1 MELATTPAPFVGQC
15 RYLMTIADGMLD
27 DLQDEHAHLE
37 PVPGNKTAGWLLG
50 HLCITGDF
58 ARRLCGRKG
67 ICPKEWRTT
76 FRPGTTATAEATMY
90 PPMADLTSK
99 FRAVYSDLCDAAMS
113 PDEASLSAPN
123 PFEPAR
129 AAFPT
134 GREFVPYIMTGH
146 LAYHLGQLGDWRRA
160 AGLGHK
166 SHL

>member
-1 MELATTPAPFVGQC
+1 MTTELFVGQC
-15 RYLMTIADGMLD
+15 RHLLSIAEPMLEG
-27 DLQDEHAHLE
+27 LRDEHSGLE

-58 ARRLCGRKG
+58 ARKLCGRKG
-67 ICPKEWRTT
+67 IAPREWRTT
-76 FRPGTTATAEATMY
+76 FRPGTSAATAATNY
-90 PPMADLTSK
+90 PAMEELCRT
-99 FRAVYSDLCDAAMS
+99 FREVYIDLCDAFVNA
-113 PDEASLSAPN
+113 DDASISAPN
-123 PFEPAR
+123 PFEAAR

-146 LAYHLGQLGDWRRA
+146 LGYHLGQLGDWRRA

>member
-1 MELATTPAPFVGQC
+1 MIKTTEMLADQC
-15 RYLMTIADGMLD
+15 KFMMWTAEPMLEG
-27 DLQDEHAHLE
+27 LSDEHLNLE
-37 PVPGNKTAGWLLG
+37 PTPGNKTAGWLLG

-67 ICPKEWRTT
+67 ISPAEWRSI
-76 FRPGTTATAEATMY
+76 FRPGTTSAMDNY
-90 PPMADLTSK
+90 PPMADLCRN
-99 FRAVYSDLCDAAMS
+99 FREIYSDLCDAVMTA
-113 PDEASLSAPN
+113 DETTLSAPN

-146 LAYHLGQLGDWRRA
+146 LGYHLAQLGDWRRA

-166 SHL
+166 GYL

>member
-1 MELATTPAPFVGQC
+1 MKTESFVGQC
-15 RYLMTIADGMLD
+15 RYFLTVADGMLD
-27 DLQDEHAHLE
+27 DLGDEHSHLE

-58 ARRLCGRKG
+58 ARRLCGRKA

-76 FRPGTTATAEATMY
+76 FRPGTSANAE
-90 PPMADLTSK
+90 
-99 FRAVYSDLCDAAMS
+99 MS

-123 PFEPAR
+123 PFEAAR
-129 AAFPT
+129 PAFPT

-160 AGLGHK
+160 AGLGHT

>member
-1 MELATTPAPFVGQC
+1 MTIEAFVPQC
-15 RYLMTIADGMLD
+15 RYLQTVADGMLG
-27 DLQDEHAHLE
+27 DLRDEHSYLE

-58 ARRLCGRKG
+58 ARRLCGRKP
-67 ICPKEWRTT
+67 ICPREWRTT
-76 FRPGTTATAEATMY
+76 FMPGTTATAEGTMY
-90 PPMADLTSK
+90 PPMVDLTSR
-99 FRAVYSDLCDAAMS
+99 FREVYSDLCDAAMS
-113 PDEASLSAPN
+113 PDEAVLSAPN
-123 PFEPAR
+123 LFEAAR

>member
-1 MELATTPAPFVGQC
+1 MTTEMFVGQC
-15 RYLMTIADGMLD
+15 RYLLSIADPMLEG
-27 DLQDEHAHLE
+27 LRDEHLNLE

-50 HLCITGDF
+50 HLCITADF
-58 ARRLCGRKG
+58 ARKLCGRKG
-67 ICPKEWRTT
+67 ICPLEWRST
-76 FRPGTTATAEATMY
+76 FRPGTNPSIAATPY
-90 PPMADLTSK
+90 PPMADLCRM
-99 FRAVYSDLCDAAMS
+99 FREVYSDLCDAAVT
-113 PDEASLSAPN
+113 PDDASLSAPN
-123 PFEPAR
+123 PFEAAR